1 MRNDRKS
8 IEERQ
13 ARILQAVRKRGEVKA
28 EELAQ
33 LCGVSLMT
41 VRRDLTALD
50 REHLLARTHGGA
62 VSMEYAHQKLSRD
75 DWVSYC
81 RECISRYAARFLEN
95 DETIFI
101 NGSRTA
107 LDVLKFAGD
116 KRLTVYTNNCA
127 AIGMQLPENVSLRL
141 TGGEVRNHVMVGEYV
156 MRNLLVLQADRTM
169 MGCAA
174 VYDDGEFR
182 YDIPTEIGINELLLS
197 RTRKSVYIL
206 ADHTKFQKREK
217 KGRAYGSV
225 SYDSP
230 VILITDDHADGEI
243 LERLEKNGTKVL
255 IVPTG

>member
-8 IEERQ
+8 IEERR
-13 ARILQAVRKRGEVKA
+13 AGILQAVRKQGEVKA
-28 EELAQ
+28 EELAS

-50 REHLLARTHGGA
+50 REHLLKRTHGGA

-75 DWVSYC
+75 EWVRYC

-95 DETIFI
+95 DETVFI
-101 NGSRTA
+101 NGSLTA
-107 LDVLKFAGD
+107 LDVLKFVGD

-127 AIGMQLPENVSLRL
+127 AIGMQLPDNVSLRL
-141 TGGEVRNHVMVGEYV
+141 TGGEVRNNVMVGEYV
-156 MRNLLVLQADRTM
+156 MRNLLALQADRTL

-197 RTRKSVYIL
+197 RTTKSVYIL
-206 ADHTKFQKREK
+206 ADHTKLQKREK

-225 SYDSP
+225 SYDAP

-243 LERLEKNGTKVL
+243 LDRLEKNGTKVL

>member
-1 MRNDRKS
+1 
-8 IEERQ
+8 
-13 ARILQAVRKRGEVKA
+13 
-28 EELAQ
+28 
-33 LCGVSLMT
+33 
-41 VRRDLTALD
+41 
-50 REHLLARTHGGA
+50 
-62 VSMEYAHQKLSRD
+62 
-75 DWVSYC
+75 
-81 RECISRYAARFLEN
+81 
-95 DETIFI
+95 
-101 NGSRTA
+101 
-107 LDVLKFAGD
+107 
-116 KRLTVYTNNCA
+116 
-127 AIGMQLPENVSLRL
+127 MQLPENVSLRL

-197 RTRKSVYIL
+197 RTTKSVYIL
-206 ADHTKFQKREK
+206 ADHTKLQKREEK
-217 KGRAYGSV
+217 RRAYGSV